1 MQDEL
6 PLGDERALDL
16 WDVSNVLDDEPATL
30 RGLDLAGSGAEGLEL
45 DVSSTTDATIR
56 VGLEVDEQILVVS
69 RAPGASTVNHGCHDS
84 TW

>member
-30 RGLDLAGSGAEGLEL
+30 RRLDFACSGAEGLEF
-45 DVSSTTDATIR
+45 DVS
-56 VGLEVDEQILVVS
+56 
-69 RAPGASTVNHGCHDS
+69 
-84 TW
+84 